1 MRPVQIVSLLLAS
14 GVLTTGTMAQDTP
27 APTPPPTVVEGQ
39 TGPEAAR
46 LRESL
51 ERRRALVESMR
62 VRLDEAIA
70 RLDRGEAVDAD
81 LADGRG
87 FMLEM
92 GEEGPNGPRFQRGG
106 RPDARPGAGTR
117 GGGFDGQA
125 GGTGVGPGEP
135 GQQPSMEE
143 IRRLRALIDENLPL
157 LAERLRAAER
167 SDPQAAPRMIGR
179 IAPRLREAFEAKDR
193 SPEVFRLRIL
203 ELEQGF
209 ELLDAARRTRRVI
222 EAEGAESASAVDAK
236 ARFRELAAAHF
247 DTQVQLQSAEVADL
261 EARIADLRAEIDR
274 KTTHRDEEI
283 DARVDQVLR
292 NSRPERLDGAGRPS
306 RPSSEPGRGRRSP
319 D

>member
-14 GVLTTGTMAQDTP
+14 GVITTGTMAQDSPSP
-27 APTPPPTVVEGQ
+27 APPPTVVEEQ
-39 TGPEAAR
+39 TGREAAR

-62 VRLDEAIA
+62 ERLDEAIA
-70 RLDRGEAVDAD
+70 RLDRGEAIDAD

-106 RPDARPGAGTR
+106 RPDVRPGGGAR

-125 GGTGVGPGEP
+125 GGGPGEP
-135 GQQPSMEE
+135 GQQPTMEE

-157 LAERLRAAER
+157 LAERMRAAER

-179 IAPRLREAFEAKDR
+179 IAPRLREAFDAKER
-193 SPEVFRLRIL
+193 SPEVFKLRIL

-209 ELLDAARRTRRVI
+209 EVLDAARRTRRVV
-222 EAEGAESASAVDAK
+222 EAEGAESPSAVEAK

-247 DTQVQLQSAEVADL
+247 DTQVQLQSAEVAEL

-292 NSRPERLDGAGRPS
+292 GSRPERPDGAGGPS

>member
-14 GVLTTGTMAQDTP
+14 GVYTTGTMAQDTP
-27 APTPPPTVVEGQ
+27 APAPPPTVVEGQ
-39 TGPEAAR
+39 TGPDAAR

-106 RPDARPGAGTR
+106 RPDARPGAG
-117 GGGFDGQA
+117 
-125 GGTGVGPGEP
+125 PGEP

-179 IAPRLREAFEAKDR
+179 IAPRLREALDAKDR
-193 SPEVFRLRIL
+193 SPEVFRLRVL

-222 EAEGAESASAVDAK
+222 EAEGADSASAVDAT
-236 ARFRELAAAHF
+236 ARFRELAATHF